1 MSFFLYQRM
10 LFLMDPLC
18 KNERKLLKSDRFRII
33 MGKNKISSGQG
44 EIPDRR

>member
-1 MSFFLYQRM
+1 MKT
-10 LFLMDPLC
+10 PIC
-18 KNERKLLKSDRFRII
+18 KNKRKFLKSDSFRII